1 MSNSVFLTYNTL
13 CWENTR
19 LAKDKNLNH
28 CSSHT
33 SLHAGRKFSKKK
45 REPEWKRKPEI
56 SKTNFTAVAKVHTRR
71 VYPTPGFRRDTL
83 YPLPGFRRDNL
94 YPTPGFRRDNLYP
107 TPGFRRDNL
116 YPTPAFRRDTFYP
129 LPGFRRDNLY
139 PTPGS
144 RRDNLYPTSGFR
156 RDNLWQLWRLSGR
169 DLISASAVPSTRGQ
183 KMALILIY
191 GITQKG
197 AVSSNLTF
205 LNSDFEAVLKVWRRR
220 TTKKSYE
227 VFKPYLP

>member
-83 YPLPGFRRDNL
+83 
-94 YPTPGFRRDNLYP
+94 
-107 TPGFRRDNL
+107 
-116 YPTPAFRRDTFYP
+116 YP